1 MEQKFVRRRT
11 TAGYGAKSWWLPLR
25 RLCPVNTS
33 TLKCLVCFICHNS
46 KGKASCAIILMDF
59 SDEAKGSFGTRD
71 SGVPTAPGNWLISGF
86 SAALFSF

>member
-1 MEQKFVRRRT
+1 
-11 TAGYGAKSWWLPLR
+11 
-25 RLCPVNTS
+25 
-33 TLKCLVCFICHNS
+33 
-46 KGKASCAIILMDF
+46 MDF